1 MSRIPTVNICT
12 EVAKGCNCVID
23 YVCYQFL
30 FVAMP
35 YIFLCATVESIQWD
49 DNPIESS
56 TKERQEMIGYVS
68 RQVGQ
73 KWSML
78 ARYAGLEEDVIQEIK
93 HASQNCPRTLM
104 KKIRER
110 LTWNELLAIVQKHV
124 SLCTIP

>member
-1 MSRIPTVNICT
+1 MQLCYRLCLLPVSICSF
-12 EVAKGCNCVID
+12 AI
-23 YVCYQFL
+23 
-30 FVAMP
+30 
-35 YIFLCATVESIQWD
+35 YISVQSIQCD

-78 ARYAGLEEDVIQEIK
+78 ARYVGLEEDVIQEIK
-93 HASQNCPRTLM
+93 RASQNCPRTLM

-110 LTWNELLAIVQKHV
+110 LTWNELLNIAQKHV
-124 SLCTIP
+124 NLCTIP